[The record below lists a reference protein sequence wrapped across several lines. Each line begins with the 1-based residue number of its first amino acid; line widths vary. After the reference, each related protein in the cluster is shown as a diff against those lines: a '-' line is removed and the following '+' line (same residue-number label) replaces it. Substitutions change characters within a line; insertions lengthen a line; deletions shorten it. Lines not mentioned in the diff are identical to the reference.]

1 MLRSLGVNTRSHDFT
16 HSAGTLGLRAARGGD
31 EVTLGSVRPRVNLS
45 SPVSWTLQAEGILI
59 SLEMS
64 PGAVI

>member
-1 MLRSLGVNTRSHDFT
+1 MLRSLGVNARSHDFT
-16 HSAGTLGLRAARGGD
+16 HSAGTLGLRAAQGD
-31 EVTLGSVRPRVNLS
+31 EVTLGSVRPRVNRS